1 MTFAEHRSIV
11 SREQVAAGSAS
22 FAAARVLL
30 IALLF
35 CAPLAFGSVE
45 PWGWG
50 PMALVAVAA
59 LLAWAGA
66 SFRNRVLVLAWSWL
80 FVPGLV
86 LLGFVLLQLYGRWSV
101 DPASTSEAT
110 LKLAICLLIFFLT
123 TQLYYAAPESLWE
136 RLGLYVLIY
145 SSLVGLFGILQFFS
159 APGSIYWFGPSPN
172 VNFGPYINRDHFAG
186 LFEMLVP
193 IAGAY
198 YIAIGR
204 KSRFSLLWGF
214 ALLIATASLL
224 FAGSRGGL
232 LSLVTE
238 LLVLIVIVIAR
249 TRDRKR
255 VGLLCG
261 AAGLF
266 LAAVAFLLFLAPSE
280 LPARLA
286 TVTRFSDTE
295 VTGNR
300 PKVAHD
306 TLRMFRDHLAAGT
319 GLGTFEAV
327 YPQYESF
334 VSDKTWTYAHN
345 DYAQLLAE
353 TGLPGGLMALLGLI
367 IFVHEAFWIR
377 LRSNL
382 TGSRSW
388 LQLGASLGC
397 CGILVHS
404 LVDFNLHIP
413 ANAAWFSTCAALATL
428 RVSAGKDRVA

>member
-1 MTFAEHRSIV
+1 MTFAEHRSIA
-11 SREQVAAGSAS
+11 SREQVAAGSPS

-30 IALLF
+30 MALLF
-35 CAPLAFGSVE
+35 CAPLAFGAVE
-45 PWGWG
+45 PWAWG

-59 LLAWAGA
+59 FLAWAGA
-66 SFRNRVLVLAWSWL
+66 SLRNRVLVLAWSWL

-86 LLGFVLLQLYGRWSV
+86 LLGFVLVQLFGHWSV
-101 DPASTSEAT
+101 DSASTSEAT

-123 TQLYYAAPESLWE
+123 TQMYYAAPERLWE
-136 RLGLYVLIY
+136 RLGLSVLIY

-172 VNFGPYINRDHFAG
+172 VSFGPYINRDHFAG

-204 KSRFSLLWGF
+204 KLRFSLLWGF
-214 ALLIATASLL
+214 ALLIAAASLL

-232 LSLVTE
+232 LSLITE
-238 LLVLIVIVIAR
+238 LLVLIVIIIAR
-249 TRDRKR
+249 TRNRKR

-286 TVTRFSDTE
+286 TVTRFRDTE

-300 PKVAHD
+300 PKVARD

-327 YPQYESF
+327 YPQYQSF

-345 DYAQLLAE
+345 DYAQFLAE

-397 CGILVHS
+397 CGVLVHS
-404 LVDFNLHIP
+404 SVDFNLHIP
-413 ANAAWFSTCAALATL
+413 ANAAWFSTCAALAAL
-428 RVSAGKDRVA
+428 RVSAVKGRVA

>member
-1 MTFAEHRSIV
+1 MRTFAAIDCTRL
-11 SREQVAAGSAS
+11 AGSVDGAPFRAS
-22 FAAARVLL
+22 RVLL
-30 IALLF
+30 ISLLF

-45 PWGWG
+45 PWAWG
-50 PMALVAVAA
+50 PMVILTAITLLCWAA
-59 LLAWAGA
+59 G
-66 SFRNRVLVLAWSWL
+66 SIRNRLLVIAWSWL
-80 FVPGLV
+80 YVPGMGLFGLV
-86 LLGFVLLQLYGRWSV
+86 LIQLQARLSL
-101 DPASTSEAT
+101 DPASSSEAL
-110 LKLAICLLIFFLT
+110 LKLAGCLLIFFLT
-123 TQLYYAAPESLWE
+123 TQLYSIASERVWE
-136 RLGLYVLIY
+136 RLGLVILLY
-145 SSLVGLFGILQFFS
+145 SALLGLFAILQFLS
-159 APGSIYWFGPSPN
+159 APGSIYWFRPSPN
-172 VNFGPYINRDHFAG
+172 VSFGPYINRDHFAG

-214 ALLIATASLL
+214 ALLIAAASLL

-232 LSLVTE
+232 VALVTE
-238 LLVLIVIVIAR
+238 LLVLIVIIIAR

-286 TVTRFSDTE
+286 TVTRFRDTE

-300 PKVAHD
+300 PKVARD
-306 TLRMFRDHLAAGT
+306 TLRMFRDNLAAGT

-327 YPQYESF
+327 YPQYQSF

-353 TGLPGGLMALLGLI
+353 TGLPGGLIALLGLI
-367 IFVHEAFWIR
+367 ILVHEAFWIR
-377 LRSNL
+377 LRSDL
-382 TGSRSW
+382 TRSRSW

-413 ANAAWFSTCAALATL
+413 ANAAWFSTCAALAAL
-428 RVSAGKDRVA
+428 RVSAVKNRVA